1 MMKGDQNIMVILSS
15 PSGVGKTTIGKK
27 LASDLNLD
35 FISSGMLYRAIASH
49 FDIKGVN
56 SFNEIQLTSKEPI
69 TFVIDGETYTEKLLY
84 SSKINEKS
92 SEIAQLLEIRNIVSN
107 ILRFLFTSSTN
118 GLVVE
123 GRDMGSV
130 VFQDADLKIYLDASE
145 ATRSER
151 RLAQSGSKESIED
164 IRTRDSRDINRKI
177 SPLVVPDNALV
188 INNEDMTIEEIINLI
203 KENLKLQ

>member
-1 MMKGDQNIMVILSS
+1 MNSKLITIDG
-15 PSGVGKTTIGKK
+15 PSGVGKTTIGKQ

-35 FISSGMLYRAIASH
+35 FISSGMLYRAIAAH
-49 FDIKGVN
+49 FDTKGVN
-56 SFNEIQLTSKEPI
+56 SFNEIQLISKDPI
-69 TFVIDGETYTEKLLY
+69 TFVIDSETYSEKSLY

-92 SEIAQLLEIRNIVSN
+92 SEIAQQIEIRQIVSN
-107 ILRFLFTSSTN
+107 VLRFLFESSSN

-145 ATRSER
+145 SIRSKR
-151 RLAQSGSKESIED
+151 RLAQSGSKESKED
-164 IRTRDSRDINRKI
+164 LRNRDLRDIKRKI
-177 SPLVVPDNALV
+177 SPLVVPQDALV
-188 INNEDMTIEEIINLI
+188 IDNENMTIEDVIKKI

>member
-1 MMKGDQNIMVILSS
+1 MNSNLITIDG
-15 PSGVGKTTIGKK
+15 PSGVGKTTIGKQ

-35 FISSGMLYRAIASH
+35 FISSGMLYRAIAAH
-49 FDIKGVN
+49 FDTKGVN
-56 SFNEIQLTSKEPI
+56 SFNEIQLISKDPI
-69 TFVIDGETYTEKLLY
+69 TFVIDSETYTEKSLY

-92 SEIAQLLEIRNIVSN
+92 SEIAQQIEIRQIVSN
-107 ILRFLFTSSTN
+107 VLRFLFESSTN

-145 ATRSER
+145 SIRSKR

-164 IRTRDSRDINRKI
+164 LRNRDLRDINRKN
-177 SPLVVPDNALV
+177 SPLVVPEDALV
-188 INNEDMTIEEIINLI
+188 IDNENMTIEDVIKKI

>member
-1 MMKGDQNIMVILSS
+1 MSS
-15 PSGVGKTTIGKK
+15 KLITLDGPSGVGKTTIGKK

-35 FISSGMLYRAIASH
+35 FISSGMIYRAIAAH
-49 FDIKGVN
+49 FNKKGV
-56 SFNEIQLTSKEPI
+56 STINEINITSKNPI
-69 TFVIDGETYTEKLLY
+69 IYKIDGETYQEDELY
-84 SSKINEKS
+84 SPEINKKS

-107 ILRFLFTSSTN
+107 ILRFLFNSSAN

-145 ATRSER
+145 ATRSKR

-177 SPLVVPDNALV
+177 SPLVVPINALV
-188 INNEDMTIEEIINLI
+188 INNEDMTIEEIIKLI

>member
-1 MMKGDQNIMVILSS
+1 MKSKLITLDG
-15 PSGVGKTTIGKK
+15 PSGVGKTTIGKQ
-27 LASDLNLD
+27 LALDLKFD
-35 FISSGMLYRAIASH
+35 FISSGMLYRAIAAH
-49 FDIKGVN
+49 FNEKGV
-56 SFNEIQLTSKEPI
+56 STINEINITSKNPVVC
-69 TFVIDGETYTEKLLY
+69 VIDDETYKENELY
-84 SSKINEKS
+84 SPEINEKS

-145 ATRSER
+145 TTRSKR
-151 RLAQSGSKESIED
+151 RLAQSGSKETIED
-164 IRTRDSRDINRKI
+164 LRTRDSRDLNRKI
-177 SPLVVPDNALV
+177 SPLVIPDEALL
-188 INNEDMTIEEIINLI
+188 INNEDMTIEEIIILI

>member
-1 MMKGDQNIMVILSS
+1 MRSKIITLDG

-35 FISSGMLYRAIASH
+35 FISSGMLYRAIAAH
-49 FDIKGVN
+49 FNKKGV
-56 SFNEIQLTSKEPI
+56 STINEINITSKNPVI
-69 TFVIDGETYTEKLLY
+69 CVIDGETYQEDELY
-84 SSKINEKS
+84 SSEINEKS

>member
-1 MMKGDQNIMVILSS
+1 MKSKLITLDG
-15 PSGVGKTTIGKK
+15 PSGVGKTTIGKQ
-27 LASDLNLD
+27 LALDLEFD
-35 FISSGMLYRAIASH
+35 FISSGMLYRAIAAH
-49 FDIKGVN
+49 FNAKGV
-56 SFNEIQLTSKEPI
+56 SAINEINITSKNPVVC
-69 TFVIDGETYTEKLLY
+69 VIDDETYKEDELY
-84 SSKINEKS
+84 SPEINEKS

-145 ATRSER
+145 TTRSKR
-151 RLAQSGSKESIED
+151 RLAQSGSKETIED
-164 IRTRDSRDINRKI
+164 LRTRDSRDLNRKI
-177 SPLVVPDNALV
+177 SPLVIPDEALL
-188 INNEDMTIEEIINLI
+188 INNEDMTIEEIIILI

>member
-1 MMKGDQNIMVILSS
+1 MKSKIITLDG

-35 FISSGMLYRAIASH
+35 FISSGMLYRAIAAH
-49 FDIKGVN
+49 FNKKGV
-56 SFNEIQLTSKEPI
+56 STINEINITSKNPVVC
-69 TFVIDGETYTEKLLY
+69 VIDDETYKEDELY
-84 SSKINEKS
+84 SPEINEKS

-145 ATRSER
+145 TTRSKR
-151 RLAQSGSKESIED
+151 RLAQSGSKETIED
-164 IRTRDSRDINRKI
+164 LRTRDSRDLNRKI
-177 SPLVVPDNALV
+177 SPLVIPDEALL
-188 INNEDMTIEEIINLI
+188 INNEDMTIEEIIILI

>member
-1 MMKGDQNIMVILSS
+1 MSRKLITLDG

-35 FISSGMLYRAIASH
+35 FISSGMLYRAIAAH
-49 FDIKGVN
+49 FNRKGVN
-56 SFNEIQLTSKEPI
+56 TINEINITSKNPVI
-69 TFVIDGETYTEKLLY
+69 CVIDAETYQEDELY
-84 SSKINEKS
+84 SSEINEKS

-145 ATRSER
+145 ATRSKR

-164 IRTRDSRDINRKI
+164 IRNRDSRDINRKI
-177 SPLVVPDNALV
+177 SPLVVPDEAIV
-188 INNEDMTIEEIINLI
+188 INNEDMAIEEIIILI

>member
-1 MMKGDQNIMVILSS
+1 MNSKLITIDG
-15 PSGVGKTTIGKK
+15 PSGVGKTTIGKQ

-35 FISSGMLYRAIASH
+35 FISSGMLYRAIAAH
-49 FDIKGVN
+49 FDTKDVN
-56 SFNEIQLTSKEPI
+56 SFNEIQLISKDPI
-69 TFVIDGETYTEKLLY
+69 TFVIDSETYTEKSLY

-92 SEIAQLLEIRNIVSN
+92 SEIAQQIEIRQIVSN
-107 ILRFLFTSSTN
+107 VLRFLFETSSN

-145 ATRSER
+145 SIRSKR

-164 IRTRDSRDINRKI
+164 LRNRDLRDLNRKN
-177 SPLVVPDNALV
+177 SPLVVPEDALV
-188 INNEDMTIEEIINLI
+188 IDNENMTIEDVINKI

>member
-1 MMKGDQNIMVILSS
+1 MYKRQTIDG
-15 PSGVGKTTIGKK
+15 PSGVGKTTIGKQ

-35 FISSGMLYRAIASH
+35 FISSGMLYRAIAAH
-49 FDIKGVN
+49 FDTKGVN
-56 SFNEIQLTSKEPI
+56 SFNEIQLISKDPI
-69 TFVIDGETYTEKLLY
+69 TFVIDSETYTEKSLY

-92 SEIAQLLEIRNIVSN
+92 SEIAQQIEIRQIVSN
-107 ILRFLFTSSTN
+107 VLRFLFESSSN

-145 ATRSER
+145 SIRSKR
-151 RLAQSGSKESIED
+151 RLAQSGSKESKED
-164 IRTRDSRDINRKI
+164 LRNRDLRDINRKN
-177 SPLVVPDNALV
+177 SPLVVPEDALV
-188 INNEDMTIEEIINLI
+188 IDNENMTIEDVIKKI

>member
-1 MMKGDQNIMVILSS
+1 MRSKIITLDG

-35 FISSGMLYRAIASH
+35 FISSGMLYRAIAAH
-49 FDIKGVN
+49 FNKKGV
-56 SFNEIQLTSKEPI
+56 STINEINITSKNPVI
-69 TFVIDGETYTEKLLY
+69 CVIDGETYQEDELY
-84 SSKINEKS
+84 SSEINEKS

-107 ILRFLFTSSTN
+107 ILRFLYTSSIN

-203 KENLKLQ
+203 KENLMLQ

>member
-1 MMKGDQNIMVILSS
+1 MNSKLITIDG
-15 PSGVGKTTIGKK
+15 PSGVGKTTIGKQ

-35 FISSGMLYRAIASH
+35 FISSGMLYRAIAAH
-49 FDIKGVN
+49 FDTKGVN
-56 SFNEIQLTSKEPI
+56 SFNEIQLISKDPI
-69 TFVIDGETYTEKLLY
+69 TFVIDSETYSEKSLY

-92 SEIAQLLEIRNIVSN
+92 SEIAQQIEIRQIVSN
-107 ILRFLFTSSTN
+107 VLRFLFESSSN

-145 ATRSER
+145 STRSKR
-151 RLAQSGSKESIED
+151 RLAQSGSKESKED
-164 IRTRDSRDINRKI
+164 LRNRDLRDINRKN
-177 SPLVVPDNALV
+177 SPLVVPEDALV
-188 INNEDMTIEEIINLI
+188 IDNENMTIEDVIKKI

>member
-1 MMKGDQNIMVILSS
+1 MRSKIITLDG

-35 FISSGMLYRAIASH
+35 FISSGMLYRAIAAH
-49 FDIKGVN
+49 FNKKGV
-56 SFNEIQLTSKEPI
+56 STINEINITSKNPVI
-69 TFVIDGETYTEKLLY
+69 CVIDGETYQEDELY
-84 SSKINEKS
+84 SSEINEKS

-107 ILRFLFTSSTN
+107 ILRFLFTSSTD

>member
-1 MMKGDQNIMVILSS
+1 MNSKLITIDG
-15 PSGVGKTTIGKK
+15 PSGVGKTTIGKQ

-35 FISSGMLYRAIASH
+35 FISSGMLYRAIAAH
-49 FDIKGVN
+49 FDTKGVN
-56 SFNEIQLTSKEPI
+56 SFNEIQLISKDPI
-69 TFVIDGETYTEKLLY
+69 TFVIDSETYTKKSLY

-92 SEIAQLLEIRNIVSN
+92 SEIAQQIEIRQIVSN
-107 ILRFLFTSSTN
+107 VLRFLFESSTN

-145 ATRSER
+145 SIRSKR

-164 IRTRDSRDINRKI
+164 LRNRDLRDINRKN
-177 SPLVVPDNALV
+177 SPLVVPEDALV
-188 INNEDMTIEEIINLI
+188 IDNENMTIEDVIKKI

>member
-1 MMKGDQNIMVILSS
+1 MISKLITIDG
-15 PSGVGKTTIGKK
+15 PSGVGKTTVGKQ
-27 LASDLNLD
+27 LAFDLNLD
-35 FISSGMLYRAIASH
+35 FISSGMLYRAIAAH
-49 FDIKGVN
+49 FNKKGV
-56 SFNEIQLTSKEPI
+56 STINEINITSKNPVI
-69 TFVIDGETYTEKLLY
+69 CVIDGETYQEDELY
-84 SSKINEKS
+84 SSEINEKS

-130 VFQDADLKIYLDASE
+130 VFKDADLKIYLDASE
-145 ATRSER
+145 TTRSER

-188 INNEDMTIEEIINLI
+188 INNEDMTIEEIIKLI

>member
-1 MMKGDQNIMVILSS
+1 MNSKLITIDG
-15 PSGVGKTTIGKK
+15 PSGVGKTTIGKQ

-35 FISSGMLYRAIASH
+35 FISSGMLYRAIAAH
-49 FDIKGVN
+49 FDTKGVN
-56 SFNEIQLTSKEPI
+56 SFNEIQLISKDPI
-69 TFVIDGETYTEKLLY
+69 TFVIDSETYTEKSLY

-92 SEIAQLLEIRNIVSN
+92 SEIAQQIEIRQIISN
-107 ILRFLFTSSTN
+107 VLRFLFESSSN

-145 ATRSER
+145 SIRSKR
-151 RLAQSGSKESIED
+151 RLAQSGSKESKED
-164 IRTRDSRDINRKI
+164 LRNRDLRDINRKN
-177 SPLVVPDNALV
+177 SPLVVPEDALV
-188 INNEDMTIEEIINLI
+188 IDNENMTIEDVIKKI

>member
-1 MMKGDQNIMVILSS
+1 MNSKLITLDG

-84 SSKINEKS
+84 F
-92 SEIAQLLEIRNIVSN
+92 IRYLYYNFVSWMN
-107 ILRFLFTSSTN
+107 KYIQKN
-118 GLVVE
+118 G
-123 GRDMGSV
+123 D
-130 VFQDADLKIYLDASE
+130 I
-145 ATRSER
+145 
-151 RLAQSGSKESIED
+151 QSGY
-164 IRTRDSRDINRKI
+164 SRSYIYMQHV
-177 SPLVVPDNALV
+177 S
-188 INNEDMTIEEIINLI
+188 
-203 KENLKLQ
+203 

>member
-1 MMKGDQNIMVILSS
+1 MNSKLITLDG

-92 SEIAQLLEIRNIVSN
+92 SEIAQQIEIRQIVSN
-107 ILRFLFTSSTN
+107 VLRFLFESSSN

-145 ATRSER
+145 SIRSKR
-151 RLAQSGSKESIED
+151 RLAQSGSKESMED
-164 IRTRDSRDINRKI
+164 LRNRDLRDINRKN
-177 SPLVVPDNALV
+177 SPLVVPEDALV
-188 INNEDMTIEEIINLI
+188 IDNENMTIEDVIKKI

>member
-1 MMKGDQNIMVILSS
+1 MKSKLITLDG
-15 PSGVGKTTIGKK
+15 PSGVGKTTIGKQ
-27 LASDLNLD
+27 LALDLEFD
-35 FISSGMLYRAIASH
+35 FISSGMLYRAIAAH
-49 FDIKGVN
+49 FNAKGV
-56 SFNEIQLTSKEPI
+56 STINEINITSKNPVVC
-69 TFVIDGETYTEKLLY
+69 VIDDETYKEDELY
-84 SSKINEKS
+84 SPEINEKS

-145 ATRSER
+145 TTRSKR
-151 RLAQSGSKESIED
+151 RLAQSGSKETIED
-164 IRTRDSRDINRKI
+164 LRTRDSRDLNRKI
-177 SPLVVPDNALV
+177 SPLVIPDEALL
-188 INNEDMTIEEIINLI
+188 INNEDMTIEEIIILI

>member
-1 MMKGDQNIMVILSS
+1 MSS
-15 PSGVGKTTIGKK
+15 KLITLDGPSGVGKTTIGKK

-35 FISSGMLYRAIASH
+35 FISSGMIYRAIAAH
-49 FDIKGVN
+49 FNKKGV
-56 SFNEIQLTSKEPI
+56 STINEINITSKNPI
-69 TFVIDGETYTEKLLY
+69 NYKIDGETYQEDNLY
-84 SSKINEKS
+84 SPEINKKS
-92 SEIAQLLEIRNIVSN
+92 SEIAQILEIRNIVSN
-107 ILRFLFTSSTN
+107 ILRFLFNSSAN

-145 ATRSER
+145 ATRSKR

-177 SPLVVPDNALV
+177 SPLVVPIDALV
-188 INNEDMTIEEIINLI
+188 INNEDMKIEEIIKLI

>member
-1 MMKGDQNIMVILSS
+1 MRSKIITLDG

-35 FISSGMLYRAIASH
+35 FISSGMLYRAIAAH
-49 FDIKGVN
+49 FNKKGV
-56 SFNEIQLTSKEPI
+56 STINEINITSKNPVI
-69 TFVIDGETYTEKLLY
+69 CVIDGETYQEDELY
-84 SSKINEKS
+84 SSEINEKS

-107 ILRFLFTSSTN
+107 ILRFLFTSSKN

-203 KENLKLQ
+203 KENLMLQ